1 MTKPTMQPNEISE
14 VLNRPISQELL
25 ARDVTRL
32 GYAAK
37 DGTPRAVMMPSDDGK
52 ASGLRAVGP
61 CCGLPGNRRTRD
73 AETGATGPSCK

>member
-37 DGTPRAVMMPSDDGK
+37 DGTPRTIPIGFTSTHTC
-52 ASGLRAVGP
+52 S
-61 CCGLPGNRRTRD
+61 PGNRRTRD

>member
-52 ASGLRAVGP
+52 ASACVPSALAAACPATGDQG
-61 CCGLPGNRRTRD
+61 CRD
-73 AETGATGPSCK
+73 RATGPSCK